1 MLEYFEKALLSSIAD
16 IDSSPAVGAFNIR
29 KNGQSEG
36 RRSTENIVIE
46 SKSDRPGIDI
56 FIKPFTKGEHV
67 HIPVI
72 VTTSGLNDLV
82 YNDFYV
88 GEGADVRIVAGCGI
102 HNDGRDESR
111 HDGIHR
117 FHIDKN
123 AKVVY
128 VEKHYG
134 EGEGSGGRVLNP
146 VTVAELGEGAV
157 CEMEMV
163 QIEGVD
169 STKRDTKVSLAAGA
183 KLIITERLL
192 TSGEQTAESDIE
204 ITLNGDDASA
214 QLISRSV
221 AKGTSVQ
228 AFKYN
233 AVGNTLC
240 KAHIQCDS
248 IIMDGA
254 HVSSTP
260 AITANSADAA
270 IIHEAAIGRINND
283 QITKLMTLG
292 LTEQEAE
299 DVIIQGFLK

>member
-1 MLEYFEKALLSSIAD
+1 MLEYFEKALLTSIAD
-16 IDSSPAVGAFNIR
+16 IDSASVEGAFNIR

-46 SKSDRPGIDI
+46 SKTDRPGIDI

-72 VTTSGLNDLV
+72 VTTSGLSDLV

-204 ITLNGDDASA
+204 ITLNGADASA

-221 AKGTSVQ
+221 AKGTSIQ

-248 IIMDGA
+248 IIMDDA